1 MLIKKNSGKAETPKN
16 AVSANANYEKCLK
29 YIKSAIDVLGE
40 TAKQDSRAR
49 DAIANL
55 SVVYFDLK

>member
-1 MLIKKNSGKAETPKN
+1 MLIKKNSGKVETSKP
-16 AVSANANYEKCLK
+16 VSANVNYEKCLK

-40 TAKQDSRAR
+40 SAKQDSRAR

>member
-1 MLIKKNSGKAETPKN
+1 MIIKKQNQNKPDTETVKSSKAVEAGLN
-16 AVSANANYEKCLK
+16 
-29 YIKSAIDVLGE
+29 YIKSAIDVLGSE
-40 TAKQDSRAR
+40 AKGNDKLK

>member
-1 MLIKKNSGKAETPKN
+1 MLIKKNNGKAETPKL
-16 AVSANANYEKCLK
+16 VSANANYEKCLK

-40 TAKQDSRAR
+40 SAKQDSRAR